1 MVCPELVTDGQFPS
15 STSAG
20 GILHSISRH
29 HPHKEIPEAS
39 WTSLYAVLC
48 FHLAVLRFVYVYCQ
62 VRKLSSQVPC
72 AFSGPIFSHLLVSY
86 VASTTQEK
94 LNELLLLPE
103 GVPQWLISYGR
114 QKQQHLRG
122 QWLPV
127 ELGLSLLAHGILFE
141 GKRRKSIVKLP
152 IHSAITTHQQ
162 CQHKSYHL
170 IQAKQTGGMFSA
182 LLSVRLSWNRNI
194 SQGKPTQH

>member
-1 MVCPELVTDGQFPS
+1 M
-15 STSAG
+15 AG
-20 GILHSISRH
+20 SRLLHQLEGSYTLSVETIPIKRYQRH
-29 HPHKEIPEAS
+29 HGL
-39 WTSLYAVLC
+39 LYMQCFVFTWQCSDLC
-48 FHLAVLRFVYVYCQ
+48 YVYCQ
-62 VRKLSSQVPC
+62 VRKLSSQVPR
-72 AFSGPIFSHLLVSY
+72 AFLGPIFSHLLVSY
-86 VASTTQEK
+86 IASTTQEK

-103 GVPQWLISYGR
+103 GVRQWLISYGR

-162 CQHKSYHL
+162 RQHKSYHL
-170 IQAKQTGGMFSA
+170 IQAKHTGGMFSA
-182 LLSVRLSWNRNI
+182 LLSVRLRWNRNI